1 MPLDFVTPAGI
12 YAATFLFSLL
22 GGIVPFFNVEVYL
35 LSLSALSPQAATLP
49 VALAACLGQMAAKS
63 LLYLAGRG
71 LVKLP
76 IGRAQDRI
84 AAAAARL
91 ARAEGGAMTL
101 VLTSALTGLPPFYAI
116 SLAAGVLRLR
126 FLPFF
131 VLGFGGRLA
140 RFAAVFILPR
150 LWS

>member
-1 MPLDFVTPAGI
+1 MPLDSVTPAEI
-12 YAATFLFSLL
+12 YAATFLFSLV

-35 LSLSALSPQAATLP
+35 LSLSALSPQTATLP

-71 LVKLP
+71 LVGLP
-76 IGRAQDRI
+76 MGRVQEI
-84 AAAAARL
+84 AAATARL

-131 VLGFGGRLA
+131 AFGFGGRLA
-140 RFAAVFILPR
+140 RFAAVFLLPR
-150 LWS
+150 LW